1 MKFAP
6 DEAKWFWPTYEQ
18 YVNELVNMNNAKYA
32 LIKEYLQNE
41 NMADEQADSLS
52 KRCGC
57 IRRPT
62 SANSTLNCR
71 RVPRNAAIILQ
82 SGQVGRRRVVPRIS
96 SRAAI

>member
-6 DEAKWFWPTYEQ
+6 DEAKWFCPTYEQ

-52 KRCGC
+52 KRWIGVDA
-57 IRRPT
+57 
-62 SANSTLNCR
+62 S
-71 RVPRNAAIILQ
+71 
-82 SGQVGRRRVVPRIS
+82 VVQLPLIQP
-96 SRAAI
+96 